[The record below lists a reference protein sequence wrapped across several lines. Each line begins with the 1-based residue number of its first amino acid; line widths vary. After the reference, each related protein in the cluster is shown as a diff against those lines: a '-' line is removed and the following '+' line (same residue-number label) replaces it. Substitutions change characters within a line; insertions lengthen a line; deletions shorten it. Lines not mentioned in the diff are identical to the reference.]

1 MKYFHSKTE
10 RGFNLIQFHD
20 DYRELCDIQKSS
32 SAEGDKIWLGIH
44 NVKPMILA
52 SKTKAG
58 GTGWVEY
65 PIPDDVF
72 IQQRMHLTRRQSISL
87 AFKLLKFGLFNKLN

>member
-10 RGFNLIQFHD
+10 RGFKLIQFHD
-20 DYRELCDIQKSS
+20 DYLELCDIQRSS
-32 SAEGDKIWLGIH
+32 SAEGDKIWLGLH
-44 NVKPMILA
+44 NVCPLILA
-52 SKTKAG
+52 SKTESG

-65 PIPDDVF
+65 PIPNDVF

-87 AFKLLKFGLFNKLN
+87 AFKLLKFGLLNKLN